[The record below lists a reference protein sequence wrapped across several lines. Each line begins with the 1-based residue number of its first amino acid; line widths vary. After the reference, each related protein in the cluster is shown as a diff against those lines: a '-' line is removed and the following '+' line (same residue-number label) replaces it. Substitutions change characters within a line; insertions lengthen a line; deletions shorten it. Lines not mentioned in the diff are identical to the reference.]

1 MALGNCN
8 NPLSSVT
15 LLILILAAIGILN
28 RASHAAE
35 IVSYPIAYAYEG
47 KPLASK
53 ASFAYEIG
61 EGVILLESHDAFFAV
76 PKREA
81 ASRMAPSL
89 LFKIDEKTPVFIKCT
104 AAEERKPFAFIT
116 HHEGGG
122 DVQFYDP
129 LNKQLSRVALPRDI
143 EPTTLQVVGDLEAIT
158 IDSFSGQLHFLSP
171 KIKSAA
177 YVDKKQ
183 EANLT
188 HAVTTIADAKGKRL
202 IFGGHTSQLGLL
214 DISDRI
220 KPKVL
225 WVNKYS
231 NENNYPYSPSEC
243 AFSDDGNYILFLTY
257 NMHLLLVNG
266 ADGSLIDRIELGS
279 LGNFPSFPYFR
290 IVGSMVCVGVNSVAD
305 YATPPKVGEAVLQQS
320 KTPVCGVYAVKIENN
335 KLIYLGGKK
344 FDRVLDTATN
354 SKHCYCVLGD
364 QVLRFPHEEL
374 YQIVSKKSEPA
385 ANR

>member
-1 MALGNCN
+1 M
-8 NPLSSVT
+8 
-15 LLILILAAIGILN
+15 LAGIGILIH
-28 RASHAAE
+28 ASQAAE

-76 PKREA
+76 PKRDAE
-81 ASRMAPSL
+81 RQIAPSL
-89 LFKIDEKTPVFIKCT
+89 LFKIDEKAPVYIKCT
-104 AAEERKPFAFIT
+104 AADERKPFAFIT

-122 DVQFYDP
+122 DVHFYDP
-129 LNKQLSRVALPRDI
+129 LKKQLSRVALPRGI
-143 EPTTLQVVGDLEAIT
+143 EPTTLQVVGDQEAIT

-171 KIKSAA
+171 KFKSAA
-177 YVDKKQ
+177 FVDKKQ

-188 HAVTTIADAKGKRL
+188 HAVTTIADAAGKRM
-202 IFGGHTSQLGLL
+202 IFGGHTSQLGVL
-214 DISDRI
+214 DISDRT

-225 WVNKYS
+225 WVHKYP
-231 NENNYPYSPSEC
+231 NENNYPYSPYEC

-266 ADGSLIDRIELGS
+266 ADGSVVDRLELGS
-279 LGNFPSFPYFR
+279 LGNFPSFPYFK
-290 IVGSMVCVGVNSVAD
+290 IVGSMVCVGVNTLAD
-305 YATPPKVGEAVLQQS
+305 YATPQKDGEAVLQQR
-320 KTPVCGVYAVKIENN
+320 KAPACGVYAVKIEKD
-335 KLIYLGGKK
+335 KLTYLGGKK

-354 SKHCYCVLGD
+354 SKHCYCVMGD
-364 QVLRFPHEEL
+364 QILQLPHEEL
-374 YQIVSKKSEPA
+374 YQIVSKKSDPS